1 MAASSLIPYASDD
14 DDDDP
19 TSDKEESNPPTD
31 KTDSAQ
37 RTAPT
42 DTDDTS
48 KLNKDDDGTVTL
60 SDTARTDDDWDAAM
74 ADEEQ
79 TNQWLYS
86 CIVCGDGGDVVMCDA
101 CPRVYHLECL
111 NSPKIGRGSWCVTI
125 RCHSCTILFVNGVG
139 FVRIVK

>member
-14 DDDDP
+14 DDDHP
-19 TSDKEESNPPTD
+19 TLDKEESNPPTD

-60 SDTARTDDDWDAAM
+60 SDTARTDDDWDAA
-74 ADEEQ
+74 
-79 TNQWLYS
+79 
-86 CIVCGDGGDVVMCDA
+86 
-101 CPRVYHLECL
+101 
-111 NSPKIGRGSWCVTI
+111 NSD
-125 RCHSCTILFVNGVG
+125 
-139 FVRIVK
+139 